1 MGVHPSFERW
11 ATASKQQRGL
21 VASISGQEV
30 LCVVQPKKGE
40 SVKRNLVGFVAV
52 GTIAIFGQGLLV
64 AAGPASKVS
73 SRATAR
79 RGQAIFEQRCAM
91 CHYSD
96 RVEKKVGPGLK
107 GIYKRGTFSTNG
119 NKITDESLKAWIRN
133 GDSQMPPFEEV
144 LDSCQLNDLIAFLKT
159 L

>member
-1 MGVHPSFERW
+1 M
-11 ATASKQQRGL
+11 
-21 VASISGQEV
+21 
-30 LCVVQPKKGE
+30 
-40 SVKRNLVGFVAV
+40 KRNLVGFVAV
-52 GTIAIFGQGLLV
+52 GTIVIFGQGLLV
-64 AAGPASKVS
+64 AVGPATKAS
-73 SRATAR
+73 SRAAAR

-119 NKITDESLKAWIRN
+119 SKITDESLKGWIRN
-133 GDSQMPPFEEV
+133 GDSQMPPFKDV
-144 LDSCQLNDLIAFLKT
+144 LDSGQLNDLVAFLKT